1 MEVLC
6 FYVYPHRGI
15 FIIVF
20 WQLLAFIASPTKT
33 QLCFLTYRIEY
44 SLAMFDTILCRPFA
58 LSGCPAQWISA
69 VFQGFQ

>member
-20 WQLLAFIASPTKT
+20 RQLLAFIASPTKI
-33 QLCFLTYRIEY
+33 QLSFLTYRIEY
-44 SLAMFDTILCRPFA
+44 SLAMSYT
-58 LSGCPAQWISA
+58 
-69 VFQGFQ
+69 V